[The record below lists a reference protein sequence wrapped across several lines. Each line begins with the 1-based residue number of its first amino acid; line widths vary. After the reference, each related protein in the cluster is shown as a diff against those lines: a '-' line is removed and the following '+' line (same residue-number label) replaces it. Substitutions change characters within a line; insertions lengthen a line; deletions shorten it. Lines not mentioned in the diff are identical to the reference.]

1 MVFAKLAKKSVSIV
15 GGKKSLTIHA
25 INTSIYCV
33 HYKRFESYLSA
44 ALCLVLIKMAT
55 HAYKRFVERYE
66 FPITRGDIR
75 LLEAMIADAG
85 LRPPNA
91 ICLGKRTTRTGE
103 WLAMYKDNLVRFVY
117 SNRTG
122 TIITFLPIKAKHIR
136 AWNKH
141 IEYKSMATNNRY
153 VCKQCGK
160 FYRVRSDKAWV
171 KSFCTVKNKSVHL
184 VKYEKR
190 NEKET
195 SN

>member
-1 MVFAKLAKKSVSIV
+1 MP
-15 GGKKSLTIHA
+15 
-25 INTSIYCV
+25 
-33 HYKRFESYLSA
+33 A
-44 ALCLVLIKMAT
+44 ALCLVFIKMAT

-122 TIITFLPIKAKHIR
+122 TIITFLPIKAKNVR
-136 AWNKH
+136 DWNKY

-171 KSFCTVKNKSVHL
+171 KSFCTVKNKPVHL
-184 VKYEKR
+184 VKYEK
-190 NEKET
+190 ET
-195 SN
+195 NN